1 MIDKKMF
8 EKICRMSEK
17 ELKNFT
23 KQKLQGMYRYVT
35 SQDGFVFAQGTFP
48 VLLVAHLDTVHKE
61 RVREIVYSEDGNT
74 ISSPQGIG
82 GDDRAGVYS
91 ILEIIKKFKCSVL
104 FTEQEEIG
112 GIGADKFAKSDLL
125 EELDFNYIIEF
136 DRANANDAVF
146 YSCAN
151 DEFEEFITQD
161 FYKTNYGSYSDICEV
176 APALGCAAVNL
187 SCGYHK
193 AHTTSEYVVLSEMEA
208 SIEATCAIL
217 ERTTESDKF
226 EYVEDVSSGY
236 SYYGSNY
243 SYSGGYS
250 NYSYTGA
257 MESYYAQKYYIIE
270 YVNVY
275 GASEY
280 YDTYARSKAE
290 AIGHFVMDKT
300 DMTYDNVVDVCSQD
314 LYY

>member
-8 EKICRMSEK
+8 EKICKMSEK

-23 KQKLQGMYRYVT
+23 KQKLHGMYGYVT

-146 YSCAN
+146 YECAN
-151 DEFEEFITQD
+151 DKFEAFITLD
-161 FYKTNYGSYSDICEV
+161 FYKTAYGTYSDICEV

-187 SCGYHK
+187 ACGYYK
-193 AHTTSEYVVLSEMEA
+193 AHTKDEYVVLSEMEA
-208 SIEATCAIL
+208 SIQAACAIL

-226 EYVEDVSSGY
+226 EYVEDEERSLR
-236 SYYGSNY
+236 YY
-243 SYSGGYS
+243 GGYS
-250 NYSYTGA
+250 NYDYVDA

-275 GASEY
+275 GAPEW

-290 AIGHFVMDKT
+290 AVGHFVMDKPN
-300 DMTYDNVVDVCSQD
+300 MTYDNIVDVCSQD
-314 LYY
+314 LYDY